1 MFFFKKVWVYNL
13 SLNRFKSHDF
23 TGMWAIWMHSS
34 VTQVPPAVRVPLRKR
49 DRPTFAGLTC
59 ILHTHPALPGPR
71 FLAEDWR
78 QTTAA
83 VWSRY
88 GGSTECIS
96 CGLSLLAPD
105 PHVIILETEGLV
117 VVYGIS
123 CWQEQPV
130 ITAEHSAHRKRW
142 FIVKRIC
149 SKKKKKKKTD
159 RKRRKGGIC
168 LPAAY
173 TGM

>member
-1 MFFFKKVWVYNL
+1 MFFLKVWVYNL

-23 TGMWAIWMHSS
+23 TGMCAIWMHSS

-49 DRPTFAGLTC
+49 DGPTFAGLTC

-78 QTTAA
+78 QQR
-83 VWSRY
+83 WRY
-88 GGSTECIS
+88 GVDMESIWRIHWMHILWVIAAG
-96 CGLSLLAPD
+96 PD
-105 PHVIILETEGLV
+105 PHMIILETKGLV

-123 CWQEQPV
+123 CWQEQPF

-142 FIVKRIC
+142 FIVKRIG
-149 SKKKKKKKTD
+149 SQKKK
-159 RKRRKGGIC
+159 RKRTGKEEKGVFVC
-168 LPAAY
+168 QLH
-173 TGM
+173 M